1 MVQTLGKRIVS
12 HRKRLGLTQE
22 QLAESLGVTAQAVS
36 KWENDQSCPDINMLP
51 KLSQLFGVTVDSLL
65 GNETAPVHE
74 AEVVRPEQEKDNWV
88 FHWNPGRKRDSIGL
102 ALTVLALGI
111 QLILASY
118 LQRDLSFW
126 QLLWPTALFMYGAWG
141 LFPKLSFFRIGCL
154 LFGGYFLLD
163 KWELLPITLGSS
175 IVFPVILVL
184 LGLSLLMDAIQK
196 KPKTPF
202 ISFSKEGKQNC
213 DYICE
218 EEHFDFDAS
227 FGNITQLV
235 TLARLSRGSID
246 TSFGNYTVDLSGVHT
261 IAPGCQ
267 LELDCS
273 FGETTLLVP
282 SRFSVQQ
289 EVSTSFSNVE
299 LIGNPSAEPEGTIV
313 LEVDVSFGK
322 VIIQYI

>member
-1 MVQTLGKRIVS
+1 MEETIGKRIVN

-51 KLSQLFGVTVDSLL
+51 KLSQLFGVSVDSLL
-65 GNETAPVHE
+65 GNCTQPVHE
-74 AEVVRPEQEKDNWV
+74 AELVQPEEKKDKWE
-88 FHWNPGRKRDSIGL
+88 FHWNPGSKRDSIGL

-126 QLLWPTALFMYGAWG
+126 QLLWPTALFMYGVWG
-141 LFPKLSFFRIGCL
+141 LYPKLSFFRIGCL

-163 KWELLPITLGSS
+163 KWELLPITLGSNL
-175 IVFPVILVL
+175 VFPVILVL
-184 LGLSLLMDAIQK
+184 LGLSLLADAIQK
-196 KPKTPF
+196 KPKTPI

-213 DYICE
+213 DYTCE
-218 EEHFDFDAS
+218 EEHFEFDAS
-227 FGNITQLV
+227 FGNMTQQVL
-235 TLARLSRGSID
+235 LARMSRGSID
-246 TSFGNYTVDLSGVHT
+246 TSFGNYTVDLTGVST
-261 IAPGCQ
+261 VAPGCQ
-267 LELDCS
+267 LEVDCS
-273 FGETTLLVP
+273 FGETTLLIP
-282 SRFSVQQ
+282 SRFSVQP

-299 LIGNPSAEPEGTIV
+299 VIGNPDTEPEGTIV
-313 LEVDVSFGK
+313 LEVVVSFGK